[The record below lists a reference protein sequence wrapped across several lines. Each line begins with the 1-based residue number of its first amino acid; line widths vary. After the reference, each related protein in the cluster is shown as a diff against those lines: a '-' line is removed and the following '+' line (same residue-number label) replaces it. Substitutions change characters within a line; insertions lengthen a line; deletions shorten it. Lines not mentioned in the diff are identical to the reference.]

1 MKGRLSLTNAIPDD
15 KRGDLLDKATQWPLC
30 RFKQSF
36 SLEIIM
42 SYEKKLRKPVRC
54 IRALESGG
62 RRGQTHRPVLQEP
75 ATVTWVQVRQ
85 WAASR

>member
-1 MKGRLSLTNAIPDD
+1 
-15 KRGDLLDKATQWPLC
+15 
-30 RFKQSF
+30 
-36 SLEIIM
+36 M